1 MPDTL
6 VQPGVK
12 RRRHTS
18 VRVHV
23 EAAGRL
29 LACLQQDCR
38 LCVCERERVCLQEH
52 VCLYTREC
60 MYKYCVCVR
69 VCECAGECVYKS
81 VQKCVCVRV
90 VSVCV
95 YVQKSECLCVCV
107 WDGRAAGRSRVR
119 RGRGAVVVSQ
129 PLSLPSSRLGLDL

>member
-1 MPDTL
+1 MKLL
-6 VQPGVK
+6 VN
-12 RRRHTS
+12 TS
-18 VRVHV
+18 RCCEGEGGCDMLGESVCVCKSMCV
-23 EAAGRL
+23 CIQESV
-29 LACLQQDCR
+29 CTSIV
-38 LCVCERERVCLQEH
+38 CVCECAR
-52 VCLYTREC
+52 
-60 MYKYCVCVR
+60 
-69 VCECAGECVYKS
+69 ECAGECVYKS